1 MSHYLSVL
9 FIVAMLFMGCEG
21 KLEPTPSYIKITE
34 AEFLFN
40 NPELTGIGGTN
51 ISDVWLYIDNQ
62 LAGLYQL
69 PAVVAIAGEG
79 NHEIRLASGIR
90 ISGVQS
96 LQLAYPFHRQFN
108 AGTLNLTGLDTFTIT
123 PDFEYRGGSV
133 FAWKED
139 FESTLG
145 SSMDTI
151 LGSLADLE
159 QVAVPNS
166 PFFIQ
171 TQAGHARLTE
181 ELSYFKAATDD
192 LYPIPITALPFFLEM
207 DYSCNQQFVV
217 SILIKRFGDVIREQS
232 VIFLNPTTSTTTPVW
247 NKIYIEMTPFISG
260 QVDAEGFGFS
270 ITAYHDSRVE
280 EGLIYFDNFKL
291 IHN

>member
-1 MSHYLSVL
+1 MRNNLSVVL
-9 FIVAMLFMGCEG
+9 FISILFIGCEG
-21 KLEPTPSYIKITE
+21 KQEPIPSYIKINE
-34 AEFLFN
+34 ADFVFN
-40 NPELTGIGGTN
+40 NPESTGIGGTN
-51 ISDVWLYIDNQ
+51 ITDVWLYIDNQ

-69 PAVVAIAGEG
+69 PAVVAVAGEG
-79 NHEIRLASGIR
+79 NHEIRMASGIR

-108 AGTLNLTGLDTFTIT
+108 AGTLNLIGLDTLTIT
-123 PDFEYRGGSV
+123 PEYEYGGGSV

-139 FESTLG
+139 FESSLG

-151 LGSLADLE
+151 FGSLADLE
-159 QVAVPNS
+159 QVPVPDS
-166 PFFIQ
+166 PFYIQ
-171 TQAGHARLTE
+171 TLSGHARLTE

-192 LYPIPITALPFFLEM
+192 LYPIPITALPFYLEL

-217 SILIKRFGDVIREQS
+217 SILIKRFGDVTREQS
-232 VIFLNPTTSTTTPVW
+232 VIFLNPTTNSSTPVW

-270 ITAYHDSRVE
+270 ITANYDPSVE